1 MHWTASNPKITCCG
15 LQQIC
20 CPPQE
25 PPWPLAGT
33 LVPVLSPPDMS
44 CRMQPEPSASCG
56 LMPMQ
61 STGFGAM
68 CCPWDY
74 LKIPFTALVIRLA
87 VSKLSSLKI
96 TDATGGERS

>member
-1 MHWTASNPKITCCG
+1 
-15 LQQIC
+15 
-20 CPPQE
+20 
-25 PPWPLAGT
+25 
-33 LVPVLSPPDMS
+33 
-44 CRMQPEPSASCG
+44 
-56 LMPMQ
+56 MQ
-61 STGFGAM
+61 SAGFGAM